1 VIGLVLLSLSAV
13 FSIASFLLFF
23 RSIKNLRFAT
33 IAEILLYASFS
44 FCVSSILL
52 LLHYF
57 LTDDFS
63 IRYVYLNSQREMD
76 VWLKIC
82 ALWSGKEGSLLFWN
96 FANLFVASIFVNHGA
111 KDVKKAKAMAILT
124 AFTSAILIISVFAN
138 PFEQMQIKH
147 FNGVGMNPI
156 LRTPEMAFHPP
167 IVFFGY
173 AVVAILYSSHF
184 SGIQTRGVARI
195 AWVLLTIGI
204 VLGGFW
210 AYRTLGWGGFWG
222 WDPVENSSLLP
233 WLAIT
238 AYFHAKRGKEFFAYL
253 SLIFVVFTAFVT
265 RSGVLSSVHSFG
277 EDPLGFT
284 YLAMIFALAI
294 PIARRWKIEDFCYS
308 SIIFSAM
315 ILVVLLGTVTNLFRN
330 VDRSYYLI
338 TFVPLFLIA
347 VLSILYR
354 IKESGRKLIHIGVIL
369 LFLGST
375 SVWFFEQKE
384 VVSLNPEGKAFDVE
398 LLYSESKSFSDA
410 EKLVLKAKILSN
422 VGIFEPEIHFYDNWG
437 QVRKVSMVSTPFLDY
452 YLALISTS
460 ENLAIVELYIVPMI
474 SFVWL
479 GSALMILGEILRLR
493 K

>member
-1 VIGLVLLSLSAV
+1 M
-13 FSIASFLLFF
+13 
-23 RSIKNLRFAT
+23 
-33 IAEILLYASFS
+33 YASFS

-195 AWVLLTIGI
+195 
-204 VLGGFW
+204 
-210 AYRTLGWGGFWG
+210 
-222 WDPVENSSLLP
+222 
-233 WLAIT
+233 
-238 AYFHAKRGKEFFAYL
+238 
-253 SLIFVVFTAFVT
+253 
-265 RSGVLSSVHSFG
+265 
-277 EDPLGFT
+277 
-284 YLAMIFALAI
+284 
-294 PIARRWKIEDFCYS
+294 
-308 SIIFSAM
+308 
-315 ILVVLLGTVTNLFRN
+315 
-330 VDRSYYLI
+330 
-338 TFVPLFLIA
+338 
-347 VLSILYR
+347 
-354 IKESGRKLIHIGVIL
+354 
-369 LFLGST
+369 
-375 SVWFFEQKE
+375 
-384 VVSLNPEGKAFDVE
+384 
-398 LLYSESKSFSDA
+398 
-410 EKLVLKAKILSN
+410 
-422 VGIFEPEIHFYDNWG
+422 
-437 QVRKVSMVSTPFLDY
+437 
-452 YLALISTS
+452 
-460 ENLAIVELYIVPMI
+460 
-474 SFVWL
+474 
-479 GSALMILGEILRLR
+479 
-493 K
+493 